1 MGKTT
6 LKEKQHA
13 VFLIYSN
20 EIELVKQQQIIF
32 DTLWQKAIPAKQ
44 RIKEIEEGIEPEF
57 LDTIR
62 EPEEIQNLIFK
73 IIDSAKF
80 EILALLSPS
89 SFSKEIVSKI
99 IAKTTN
105 NDKIK
110 SQILLP
116 NEDKLYE
123 DSNIIRNFQNN
134 TFIRNLRQELKT
146 TVSILLID
154 KKYFLS
160 IELNDTL
167 NNFSDAIGLTIYSN
181 NHPLVSTYISIFNT
195 LWQQVDLYDKIYQIY
210 ESLKARDKAQLEF
223 LNVTAHELRNPLQPI
238 IGLIGILS
246 SGNIAVESHDEML
259 NVIGRNA
266 KKLQRLS
273 EDILDVAKIEND
285 SLKLNKEVFDLNG
298 FILSIIGDFAEESR
312 KENTKIVINQN
323 INRDNLK
330 ERVFVKADKNRIG
343 QVISNLLSNALKF
356 TKEWNYRYIHYKKC
370 DS

>member
-1 MGKTT
+1 MIAFQ
-6 LKEKQHA
+6 LSSIH
-13 VFLIYSN
+13 FNL
-20 EIELVKQQQIIF
+20 F
-32 DTLWQKAIPAKQ
+32 AI
-44 RIKEIEEGIEPEF
+44 
-57 LDTIR
+57 
-62 EPEEIQNLIFK
+62 
-73 IIDSAKF
+73 
-80 EILALLSPS
+80 
-89 SFSKEIVSKI
+89 
-99 IAKTTN
+99 
-105 NDKIK
+105 
-110 SQILLP
+110 
-116 NEDKLYE
+116 E
-123 DSNIIRNFQNN
+123 DSNIIYNFQNN

-167 NNFSDAIGLTIYSN
+167 NNISDAIGLTIYSN
-181 NHPLVSTYISIFNT
+181 NRPLVSTYISIFNT

-285 SLKLNKEVFDLNG
+285 YLKLNKGVFDLNE
-298 FILSIIGDFAEESR
+298 FVRSIIGDFAEESR

-330 ERVFVKADKNRIG
+330 EGVFIKADKNRIG

-356 TKEWNYRYIHYKKC
+356 TKNGTIDISIIKNAIHDNAICVIIKDTGTGISSEILQKIFTKFVTNSSKGTGLGLYISKKIVEAHGGKIWAENNSN
-370 DS
+370 DKGATFGFSLPLKNSINLYP